1 MPFHIGTLPRL
12 LLPATLISIALYRRL
27 SRCTKPRTKRRRF
40 KRYGST
46 LVALGFLGLQIVF
59 DPKIGHEIEECLTEP
74 AEEEDSGSPDDPVAH
89 LHRQAKQIRRGD
101 PPEHITAYLP
111 PRP

>member
-12 LLPATLISIALYRRL
+12 LLPAALIAIALYRRL
-27 SRCTKPRTKRRRF
+27 SHRTKRQTKRRGF

-59 DPKIGHEIEECLTEP
+59 DPKIGHEIEERLTEP

-89 LHRQAKQIRRGD
+89 LHRQAKQIHRGI
-101 PPEHITAYLP
+101 PPERITTYLP
-111 PRP
+111 PRA